1 MTAYDL
7 NCGRIYCPKW
17 KGNLKRLFR
26 RMARRRVKRDW
37 DIQEEKVMNEE
48 TLKYAA
54 KQLEQLRKPE
64 LAGRSHEEKYT
75 INQILDAITQ
85 ADKEIIVALTHKDR
99 EMLKDILKDFLNQER
114 VREPYKEFKKLIG
127 RLQN

>member
-1 MTAYDL
+1 
-7 NCGRIYCPKW
+7 
-17 KGNLKRLFR
+17 
-26 RMARRRVKRDW
+26 
-37 DIQEEKVMNEE
+37 MNEE

-85 ADKEIIVALTHKDR
+85 TDKEIIVALTHKDR
-99 EMLKDILKDFLNQER
+99 EMLKDILKDFLN
-114 VREPYKEFKKLIG
+114 
-127 RLQN
+127 

>member
-1 MTAYDL
+1 MRKDCFKNKYQNDMTAYDL

-26 RMARRRVKRDW
+26 RMARR
-37 DIQEEKVMNEE
+37 VMNEE

-99 EMLKDILKDFLNQER
+99 EMLKDILKDFLN
-114 VREPYKEFKKLIG
+114 
-127 RLQN
+127 